1 MRMKRRGIEMKLV
14 INGTGPSRVDQT
26 LLKTIVRAH
35 RWFNDLAT
43 EKVKNMAE
51 IASREKI
58 DKSHVSRVINL
69 VFLAPDIVE
78 SIIAGQQPA
87 DLNVE
92 KLTKRTDLPLDWN
105 QQRQL
110 LIT

>member
-1 MRMKRRGIEMKLV
+1 LIKVMFPGI
-14 INGTGPSRVDQT
+14 IGISC
-26 LLKTIVRAH
+26 
-35 RWFNDLAT
+35 
-43 EKVKNMAE
+43 
-51 IASREKI
+51 
-58 DKSHVSRVINL
+58 
-69 VFLAPDIVE
+69 PDIVE

-110 LIT
+110 

>member
-26 LLKTIVRAH
+26 LLKTFVRAH